1 MKNSIA
7 LLAILF
13 TAFIYNQTHAQAGAL
28 DTSFGGTG
36 KVATALSSSGHSY
49 GTASAIQS
57 DGKIIAAGYAYF
69 GNDVDFAVSR
79 YNTDGSL
86 DLTFDGDGMVTTD
99 IGDINDFCYS
109 VAIQSDGK
117 IVVTGNTA
125 NFTQVAVV
133 RYNSDG
139 SLDST
144 FDFDGI
150 KIISLAA
157 DFAQGYSVA
166 IQGDGKI
173 LIAAQSFVTVNV
185 DFLVIRLNE
194 NGNLDS
200 TFGTD
205 GLALV
210 DISGDDL
217 VYAMALQTDGK
228 IVVAGTSSMDFA
240 AIRLNTDGS
249 LDTSFDTD
257 GKVKTPVTIGEDIA
271 TALTLQNDGKIIL
284 AGVTNAPGN
293 LNLLVRY
300 NTDGS
305 LDTSFDSDGMVITS
319 NTCTVY
325 GVKVQTNG
333 KIVAVGTYPV
343 SASLDFVVI
352 RYNADGTLDLT
363 FDNDGVVTTDLG
375 FGTDDIAYATS
386 IQANGKVVVVGHGN
400 NAGYNNFMVVR
411 YHPDNSNS
419 LENLTESAFSFYP
432 NPTSGILNIQHQENA
447 FSIKITN
454 NIGQQVYTEN
464 CTTNKSFIDIHHLP
478 TGIYFLTLQSD
489 SQSFTSR
496 FVKE

>member
-1 MKNSIA
+1 
-7 LLAILF
+7 
-13 TAFIYNQTHAQAGAL
+13 
-28 DTSFGGTG
+28 
-36 KVATALSSSGHSY
+36 
-49 GTASAIQS
+49 
-57 DGKIIAAGYAYF
+57 
-69 GNDVDFAVSR
+69 
-79 YNTDGSL
+79 
-86 DLTFDGDGMVTTD
+86 
-99 IGDINDFCYS
+99 
-109 VAIQSDGK
+109 
-117 IVVTGNTA
+117 
-125 NFTQVAVV
+125 
-133 RYNSDG
+133 
-139 SLDST
+139 
-144 FDFDGI
+144 
-150 KIISLAA
+150 LAA

-173 LIAAQSFVTVNV
+173 LLAAQSFVTVNV

-194 NGNLDS
+194 NGSLDS

-228 IVVAGTSSMDFA
+228 IVVAGTSGMDFA

-305 LDTSFDSDGMVITS
+305 LDASFDSDGMVITS

-352 RYNADGTLDLT
+352 RYNADGTVDLT

-386 IQANGKVVVVGHGN
+386 IQANGKIVVVGHGN

-419 LENLTESAFSFYP
+419 VDNLTESAFSFYP
-432 NPTSGILNIQHQENA
+432 NPTSGILNIQHQENG
-447 FSIKITN
+447 FSIQITN
-454 NIGQQVYTEN
+454 NIGQQVYFEN
-464 CTTNKSFIDIHHLP
+464 CTTNKSSINIHHLP
-478 TGIYFLTLQSD
+478 AGIYFLTLQSD